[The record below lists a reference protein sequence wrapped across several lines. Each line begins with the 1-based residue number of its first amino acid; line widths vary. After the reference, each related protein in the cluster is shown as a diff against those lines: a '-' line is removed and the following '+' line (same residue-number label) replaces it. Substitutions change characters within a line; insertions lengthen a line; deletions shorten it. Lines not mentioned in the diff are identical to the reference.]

1 MQLRYLLITI
11 SAVFLSVSPGNSQD
25 DEKPYRDEYL
35 VAVNLN
41 TNAGLIGGLMF
52 RHARHIKNNQ
62 YRTLSIETV
71 NVKHPKEQKA
81 SNATTGSS
89 YIYHKSNYLIPL
101 RLQYGRKIILFHQAP
116 EEGVEVSAIFAAGPT
131 IGFIKPYYIQYDY
144 TDYTQTS
151 STVPVTIKEEQYNST
166 RNSVDSRILGSA
178 GFFKGILH
186 TKILPGINFKTGLGF
201 ELGKSGSG
209 ISGIEVGGLLE
220 LYPKK
225 VILIP
230 EAEHRSI
237 FSSVY
242 INLYFGGRK

>member
-1 MQLRYLLITI
+1 MLLRYLLFIFF
-11 SAVFLSVSPGNSQD
+11 AVLAASPAFSQD

-62 YRTLSIETV
+62 YRTFSIEAV

-81 SNATTGSS
+81 SNAITGNSFL
-89 YIYHKSNYLIPL
+89 YHKSNYLIPV
-101 RLQYGRKIILFHQAP
+101 RLQFGRKIILFHQAA
-116 EEGVEVSAIFAAGPT
+116 EEGVEVSAIFAGGPT
-131 IGFIKPYYIQYDY
+131 LGFVKPYYIQYDY
-144 TDYTQTS
+144 TDYTLTS
-151 STVPVTIKEEQYNST
+151 STVPVDIKDEQYNSN

-178 GFFKGILH
+178 GFFKGLMH
-186 TKILPGINFKTGLGF
+186 TKILPGINLKTGLGF
-201 ELGKSGSG
+201 ELGKSGSN

-220 LYPKK
+220 LFPKK
-225 VILIP
+225 VIIIP
-230 EAEHRSI
+230 EAEHKSI